1 MATSYFYI
9 DKKYRQ
15 LIQEFSDNGILGFK
29 DAGTWHIFCFAMAM
43 GINLPVDLKS
53 RDSYARVEYL
63 KTEYKAKA
71 LIEAVSIARAKNNN
85 DVDNFCTLP
94 QVEDYTEKL
103 ANNGFGILL
112 EKYEEVKQLG
122 EGKELFE
129 RRLESEL
136 ENLYLQNV
144 EGDIE

>member
-15 LIQEFSDNGILGFK
+15 LIQEFSDAGILGFK
-29 DAGTWHIFCFAMAM
+29 EAGTWNIFCLAMAM
-43 GINLPVDLKS
+43 GIKHPVDLNS

-63 KTEYKAKA
+63 RSEFKAKA

-85 DVDNFCTLP
+85 EVDNFCTLP

-112 EKYEEVKQLG
+112 EKYDEIKQRG

-129 RRLESEL
+129 RRLESDL
-136 ENLYLQNV
+136 ETLYLQNV
-144 EGDIE
+144 EGDIN